1 MTALEKHYLLL
12 EELPELQRYAVL
24 VAVEDGFI
32 SNISDYVISK
42 FDKMGNI
49 FKNLTTIDSKVQN
62 RIFNQEGLKLL
73 KLKPKVAT
81 AIANNTYPYVK
92 GIKIPVP
99 LGFNTTLLNA
109 IELLTN
115 DLPLYTSEV
124 YKIVDTC
131 ETLVSKF
138 GSDDKFV
145 SSNRPANKFKVETKQ
160 LDTLNTSL
168 ATMITTKKPK
178 DKLPYGDLVYNLSD
192 LDKIYTKLTA
202 LAIHK
207 HQAKLSKVDDAIT
220 RISSAVKYIVSDM
233 QNNPLRVI
241 DSKRLDELGTLLEIT
256 AQYVSVSTT
265 MMYLS
270 AQVINTYKEI
280 ITKLNK

>member
-12 EELPELQRYAVL
+12 EELPELQRYSVL
-24 VAVEDGFI
+24 VAVENGFI
-32 SNISDYVISK
+32 SNVSDHVISK
-42 FDKMGNI
+42 FSKMGNI
-49 FKNLTTIDSKVQN
+49 FKNLTTHEGKTQN
-62 RIFNQEGLKLL
+62 RVFNQEGLRLI

-109 IELLTN
+109 VELLTN

-124 YKIVDTC
+124 YKVVDTC

-145 SSNRPANKFKVETKQ
+145 SSNRPANKFKVQAKQ
-160 LDTLNTSL
+160 LDTLNTTL

-192 LDKIYTKLTA
+192 LDKIYTKLTE
-202 LAIHK
+202 LSIHK
-207 HQAKLSKVDDAIT
+207 HQAKLTEADAAIT
-220 RISSAVKYIVSDM
+220 RISSAVKYIVTDM

-256 AQYVSVSTT
+256 AQYVSISTT

-280 ITKLNK
+280 IIKLNK

>member
-12 EELPELQRYAVL
+12 EELPELQRYTTLIAT
-24 VAVEDGFI
+24 EDGFI
-32 SNISDYVISK
+32 SNVSDYVISK

-49 FKNLTTIDSKVQN
+49 FKNLTTVDGKTQN
-62 RIFNQEGLKLL
+62 RIFNQEGLRLI

-81 AIANNTYPYVK
+81 AISKNTYPYVR

-99 LGFNTTLLNA
+99 LGFNTK
-109 IELLTN
+109 LLTAIDLLTTN
-115 DLPLYTSEV
+115 LPLYTSEV
-124 YKIVDTC
+124 YKVVDTC

-145 SSNRPANKFKVETKQ
+145 SSNRPANKYKVLTEQ

-168 ATMITTKKPK
+168 ATMITTKRPK

-192 LDKIYTKLTA
+192 LSVIHTKLSE
-202 LAIHK
+202 LAVHK
-207 HQAKLSKVDDAIT
+207 HQAKLTEVDAAIN
-220 RISSAVKYIVSDM
+220 RISSAVKYIVTEM
-233 QNNPLRVI
+233 NNNPLRVI
-241 DSKRLDELGTLLEIT
+241 DSKRLDELGALLEIT
-256 AQYVSVSTT
+256 AQYVSISTT

-280 ITKLNK
+280 IEKLNK

>member
-49 FKNLTTIDSKVQN
+49 FKNLTTHDGKVQN

-109 IELLTN
+109 VELLTDN
-115 DLPLYTSEV
+115 LPLYTSEV
-124 YKIVDTC
+124 YKIVDAC

-145 SSNRPANKFKVETKQ
+145 SSNRPANKYKVETKQ
-160 LDTLNTSL
+160 LDILNTSL
-168 ATMITTKKPK
+168 ATMITTKNPK

-192 LDKIYTKLTA
+192 LNKIHAKLTA

-207 HQAKLSKVDDAIT
+207 HQAKLSKVDESIT
-220 RISSAVKYIVSDM
+220 RISSAVEYIVSDM
-233 QNNPLRVI
+233 KNNPLRVI
-241 DSKRLDELGTLLEIT
+241 DSKRLDELGRLLEIT

-270 AQVINTYKEI
+270 AQIINTYKEI
-280 ITKLNK
+280 ITKLDK

>member
-1 MTALEKHYLLL
+1 MNALEKHFLLL

-24 VAVEDGFI
+24 VATEDGFI
-32 SNISDYVISK
+32 SNISDYIVNK
-42 FDKMGNI
+42 FDKIGDI
-49 FKNLTTIDSKVQN
+49 FKNLTTHESKVQN
-62 RIFNQEGLKLL
+62 RVLNQEGLKLL
-73 KLKPKVAT
+73 KLKPKVAR
-81 AIANNTYPYVK
+81 AIANNRYPYVK
-92 GIKIPVP
+92 GLMIPVP

-109 IELLTN
+109 VELLTDN
-115 DLPLYTSEV
+115 LPLYTTEV

-145 SSNRPANKFKVETKQ
+145 SSNRPANKYTTETKQ
-160 LDTLNTSL
+160 LDTLNKLLSTI
-168 ATMITTKKPK
+168 ITTKNPK

-192 LDKIYTKLTA
+192 LDKIYTKLAA

-207 HQAKLSKVDDAIT
+207 HQAKLTKVDESIA

-233 QNNPLRVI
+233 KNNPHRVI
-241 DSKRLDELGTLLEIT
+241 DNKRLDELGRILEIT
-256 AQYVSVSTT
+256 AEYVSVSTA

-270 AQVINTYKEI
+270 AQVVNIFKEI
-280 ITKLNK
+280 IIRLNK